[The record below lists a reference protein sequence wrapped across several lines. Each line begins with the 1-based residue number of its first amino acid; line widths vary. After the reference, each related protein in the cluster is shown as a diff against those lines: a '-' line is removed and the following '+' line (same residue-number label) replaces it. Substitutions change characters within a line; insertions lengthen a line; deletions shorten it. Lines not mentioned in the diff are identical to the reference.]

1 MAVTKQ
7 KFQRVCSLF
16 QFAANFARDHLMT
29 SLSDKVIEIKKLI
42 AQGLHKVNSMYT
54 PHKPPPSPRTSQS
67 SPKPSLRKNATTDE
81 CSGNKSSTI
90 TDPELL
96 SRIHSFRPVT
106 REVHNTSNM
115 NYVVE
120 TVEITSYIEVSGKI
134 NYIKLVTDE
143 VLQVDQRIV
152 ETAKKTYDVAGKISK
167 IFFHYL
173 RI

>member
-1 MAVTKQ
+1 MVVTKQ
-7 KFQRVCSLF
+7 KIQCVCSLF

-54 PHKPPPSPRTSQS
+54 PHKPPPSPRPR
-67 SPKPSLRKNATTDE
+67 PKPSLRKNATTDE

-152 ETAKKTYDVAGKISK
+152 ETAKKTYDVAGKINK
-167 IFFHYL
+167 IFFT
-173 RI
+173 I